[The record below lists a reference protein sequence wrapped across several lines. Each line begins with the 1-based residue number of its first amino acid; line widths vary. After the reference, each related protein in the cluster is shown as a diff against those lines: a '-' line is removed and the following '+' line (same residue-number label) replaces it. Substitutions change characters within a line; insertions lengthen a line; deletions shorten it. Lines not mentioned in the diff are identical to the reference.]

1 MELGLAVLLRDDE
14 ALLTDL
20 NDLMMFLLEVLEAEV
35 CLVPDGEVC
44 GGAGLDDLHALPPLP
59 AQARHA
65 GPARNIQNLELRL
78 SWWRQLCWRTGGG
91 GVDWDEARGWSG
103 GSAGQQHRL
112 VGFPFLRTGPQ
123 LGERPG
129 NLDVNWR
136 LIRRG
141 RHLNDLLL

>member
-1 MELGLAVLLRDDE
+1 MELGLAVLLRDDK

-20 NDLMMFLLEVLEAEV
+20 YDLMMFLLEVLEAEV

-59 AQARHA
+59 AQPRHA
-65 GPARNIQNLELRL
+65 GPAGDVQDLERSLPGWRRL
-78 SWWRQLCWRTGGG
+78 ARR
-91 GVDWDEARGWSG
+91 VDWDQSRGWSG

-112 VGFPFLRTGPQ
+112 VGPE

-129 NLDVNWR
+129 DLDVNRR
-136 LIRRG
+136 LVGRR
-141 RHLNDLLL
+141 RNLNDLLL